1 MHGADILV
9 ECLKAQ
15 GVRALFG
22 MPGTQNIHLYDAL
35 LRRGGIDHY
44 LIRNEQG
51 ATLMANGY
59 ARATGEV
66 GVALT
71 VPGPGSTNAATGL
84 GDALTDCVPVLLV
97 TGGTEVAHDGR
108 DRSKVFHSLDQA
120 PFFAP
125 ISRFYARPER
135 PEEIPAAIAG
145 AFAALRAPRPGPA
158 VIEIPSDVAQME
170 ADVAIFDRIIGARP
184 EPDPAEIAAIADLMT
199 TWQRPALLV
208 GNNVIAAGAT
218 AELQALAE
226 ALSAPALMTR
236 LGKGALSDAHPL
248 CVSSCS
254 AKLGRQILA
263 QADGLLIVGARLTQ
277 IDTAGW
283 TLELPQS
290 RAQLDPDPAELGR
303 EVDIAAGAAGD
314 LRQSLAL
321 LLEDLQ
327 KNTSLKNQW
336 NGFLAKTRTS
346 ITAARPPLSL
356 MATMRQTMAD
366 DAIAV
371 VDVTSI
377 AYRAFDEFPVYQP
390 RTFLYPCYYVTLG
403 YAVAAAI
410 GAKVACPERQ
420 VVAFCGDGGFQM
432 TACELAT
439 AAEYGIG
446 AIFVVVNDGGLLAIR
461 GSQETAFD
469 GRTIDT
475 DMQVPHLAD
484 MARAMGVRGVRIEGE
499 EGFADAFAEALQHDG
514 PTVIEVMMVDRRDEI
529 ISRVPWIHP
538 D

>member
-1 MHGADILV
+1 MLGADILI
-9 ECLKAQ
+9 ESLKAQ
-15 GVRALFG
+15 GIRSLFG

-71 VPGPGSTNAATGL
+71 VPGPGSTNASTGL

-108 DRSKVFHSLDQA
+108 DRSKVFHGLDQA
-120 PFFAP
+120 PFFKP
-125 ISRFYARPER
+125 ITRFYARPES
-135 PEEIPAAIAG
+135 PEEIPAAIAA

-158 VIEIPSDVAQME
+158 VVEIPSDVAQME
-170 ADVAIFDRIIGARP
+170 AEVEIPDRVAGAHPTPDR
-184 EPDPAEIAAIADLMT
+184 AAIASVAQLMR
-199 TWQRPALLV
+199 TWRRPALLV
-208 GNNVIAAGAT
+208 GNNAIAAKAT

-226 ALSAPALMTR
+226 ALGAPALMTR

-248 CVSSCS
+248 CISDCR
-254 AKLGRQILA
+254 AKLGREILA
-263 QADGLLIVGARLTQ
+263 QSDGLLIAGARLTQ
-277 IDTAGW
+277 IDTSGW
-283 TLELPQS
+283 TLDLPAS
-290 RAQLDPDPAELGR
+290 RAQLDPDAAELGR
-303 EVDIAAGAAGD
+303 EVGIATGAAGD
-314 LRQSLAL
+314 LRQGLEI
-321 LLEDLQ
+321 LLEALQ
-327 KNTSLKNQW
+327 EDGLPQTEWDGLLDQ
-336 NGFLAKTRTS
+336 AKKAIATTRTPLP
-346 ITAARPPLSL
+346 IMAA
-356 MATMRQTMAD
+356 MREAMDENAV
-366 DAIAV
+366 AV

-403 YAVAAAI
+403 FAVPAAI
-410 GAKVACPERQ
+410 GAKVACPQRQ

-446 AIFVVVNDGGLLAIR
+446 VVFVVVNDGGLLAIR
-461 GSQETAFD
+461 GSQEQTFS

-484 MARAMGVRGVRIEGE
+484 MAQAMGVRGVRVEGE
-499 EGFADAFAEALQHDG
+499 DAFAAAFAEALQHSG
-514 PTVIEVMMVDRRDEI
+514 PTVVEVMMVERRDEI
-529 ISRVPWIHP
+529 IRQVPWIHP